1 MTLEDALKNVPIK
14 RRAYF
19 RYKFGIKFQ
28 ESHRTIKSDEEFL
41 SCVKMKSMLSLLR
54 WENTEEYR
62 TLVAIYLQGKY
73 GNDLLEIYNSV
84 SEKAKKGDPKSI
96 EILMKL
102 QTEVK
107 MLAKSK
113 ITRSKK
119 SKIEDDNDDN
129 DGLEL

>member
-84 SEKAKKGDPKSI
+84 SERAKKGDTKSI
-96 EILMKL
+96 DTLLKL
-102 QTEVK
+102 QKEIKVI
-107 MLAKSK
+107 AKNKISK
-113 ITRSKK
+113 TKD
-119 SKIEDDNDDN
+119 EDED